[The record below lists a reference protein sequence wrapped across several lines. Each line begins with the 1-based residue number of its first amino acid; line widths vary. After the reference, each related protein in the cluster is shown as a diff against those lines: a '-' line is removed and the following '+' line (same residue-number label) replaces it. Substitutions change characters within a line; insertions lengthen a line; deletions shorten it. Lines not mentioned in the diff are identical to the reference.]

1 MPDLEIRRMEA
12 GDLDAVMEIEH
23 LCFSIP
29 WSRESFRIEIEENK
43 CALYIV
49 LTEDGRPVAY
59 AGTWLVI
66 SEGHIT
72 NIAVHPDFR
81 GRGYGERIT
90 RAMMEAALEIGIGW
104 MTLEVRRGNSVAQ
117 SLYKKLGFSEVGVR
131 KRYYE
136 DNGEDALVMVV
147 ESLEDVLRHAPPED

>member
-12 GDLDAVMEIEH
+12 GDLDVVMEIEH

-147 ESLEDVLRHAPPED
+147 ESLEDALRHVPPVD